1 MVIKIHSNLGNDRL
15 FKNLLVR
22 MYKYLKD
29 HHSRNFTQKVS
40 VEILNSYKKKNDDKL
55 ITNKNKIFDLFE
67 LLKV

>member
-1 MVIKIHSNLGNDRL
+1 
-15 FKNLLVR
+15 

-40 VEILNSYKKKNDDKL
+40 VEILNSNKKKNEDKL
-55 ITNKNKIFDLFE
+55 LLNKNKIFDLFE